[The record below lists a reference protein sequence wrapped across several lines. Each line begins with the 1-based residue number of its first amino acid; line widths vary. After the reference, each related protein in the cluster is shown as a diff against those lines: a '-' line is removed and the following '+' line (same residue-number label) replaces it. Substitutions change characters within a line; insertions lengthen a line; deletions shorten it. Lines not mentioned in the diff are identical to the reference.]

1 MIAKSE
7 RFDFMTYYVLVA
19 TGYSGIYF
27 DEENFLKAKSM
38 NTTCNT
44 ACFSDINDAENFLRS
59 KVGSIKKFYA
69 IKNGRINGV
78 VINWNDCENLVTG
91 IAGAKY
97 KSFSAFFAAENYFFD
112 REPIQTTLPK
122 YAPAKVKTY
131 PDINSVV
138 SELKENH
145 FAYVD
150 GSFNTQTEVYGY
162 GVVLFSNNEKHSFS
176 GSGNDKDMAT
186 MRNVAGEIEGS
197 MRAIQEAINLGVPE
211 ITIYYDYQGIEKW
224 ATGEWARNKKGTIAY
239 YNFIQNA
246 LKQIKI
252 NFKKVKAHSGVELN
266 EIVDRLAK
274 EAVGLV

>member
-1 MIAKSE
+1 MPN
-7 RFDFMTYYVLVA
+7 TYYVLVA

-38 NTTCNT
+38 NTACNI
-44 ACFSDINDAENFLRS
+44 ACFSDADDAENFLRS

-91 IAGAKY
+91 FVGSKY
-97 KSFSAFFAAENYFFD
+97 KSFNAFFAAENYFFD
-112 REPIQTTLPK
+112 RVPSQTTLPG
-122 YAPAKVKTY
+122 YAPAKAKTY
-131 PDINSVV
+131 PDNNNIVC
-138 SELKENH
+138 EHKEKH

-162 GVVLFSNNEKHSFS
+162 GVVLFSNDEKHSFS
-176 GSGNDKDMAT
+176 GNGNDKEIAT

-197 MRAIQEAINLGVPE
+197 MRAIQEAINLGLPE

-224 ATGEWARNKKGTIAY
+224 ATGEWARNKKGTITY

-246 LKQIKI
+246 RKQIKI

-274 EAVGLV
+274 EATGLL